1 MTKVKTLSLQKIH
14 QLDANLA
21 NRLSKNRVSLDE
33 VAISQL
39 GPDAQEF
46 VEELR
51 HSGSVG
57 VFAIGAN
64 TQEAFDMLEEFGT
77 FGRPAFFHEE
87 KNAIV
92 DLIDAISRALPFH
105 SKEADTV
112 NLSGAYFLVD
122 NGSVL
127 KITRPG
133 GSLFAMRSVHFSAH
147 SLDEIVADFQKLQN
161 YRFTDDDSWITSC
174 DEIFGEYI
182 LQDEEVMRMI
192 S

>member
-14 QLDANLA
+14 QLDADLA

-33 VAISQL
+33 VDVSQL

-64 TQEAFDMLEEFGT
+64 TQEAFDALEEFGT
-77 FGRPAFFHEE
+77 FGRPAFFHEGE
-87 KNAIV
+87 NAIV
-92 DLIDAISRALPFH
+92 NLIDAVSRILPFH
-105 SKEADTV
+105 NKEADTV
-112 NLSGAYFLVD
+112 NLSGAYFLVE
-122 NGSVL
+122 NGSIL
-127 KITRPG
+127 KITRPNATVCELKEIHLSNP
-133 GSLFAMRSVHFSAH
+133 SLK
-147 SLDEIVADFQKLQN
+147 EIVLGFDRIADFELSDV
-161 YRFTDDDSWITSC
+161 YITDC
-174 DEIFGEYI
+174 KELFGEFI
-182 LQDEEVMRMI
+182 HCEPAIQQLL